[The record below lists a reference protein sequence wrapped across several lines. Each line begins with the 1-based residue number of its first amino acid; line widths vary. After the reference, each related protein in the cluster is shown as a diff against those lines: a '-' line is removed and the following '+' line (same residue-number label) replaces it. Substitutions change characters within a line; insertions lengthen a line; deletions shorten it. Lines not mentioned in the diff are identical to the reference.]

1 MSNEP
6 RPPILAACQEPFFRS
21 VSLQNFLSFRP
32 DSEPLQLSAL
42 NVLIGP
48 NGSGKSNLIEA
59 FELLHSAPTDLA
71 APIREGGSVSEWLWK
86 GDTASSKSGRE
97 ASMSFV
103 LRGPGLLD
111 AQSISL
117 GAKDL
122 HHKIHFAQSGH
133 RLEVLDEA
141 IEESAPRQKG
151 KSDVFFYY
159 RFQRGNP
166 VMNVRKGNGTPSGH
180 GFTQRKLQR
189 ESLTPDQSVLSQ
201 RKDPDLYPEI
211 TRLGKL
217 YGEIQTFREWSFGRS
232 VPPRQAQPADLPS
245 SPLMPDSRNLGM
257 ALNDLEHRSGTWQR
271 LNDYCRRFLPRFDH
285 LTTRVQSNQVQIYL
299 HEKGLGS
306 PVPATRLSDG
316 TIRFL
321 ALLAILLNPD
331 APPLICLEEPEL
343 GLHPDALALLAEL
356 LVDASTRT
364 QLIVT
369 THSDVLVSALTD
381 HLESIVVTEMLGN
394 GTEFRRLEAA
404 KLQHWLKDYRLGEI
418 WRIGKLGGNLW

>member
-1 MSNEP
+1 MP
-6 RPPILAACQEPFFRS
+6 VKTPIRDSGDSWTPLFQS
-21 VSLQNFLSFRP
+21 VALKNFLSFSP
-32 DSEPLQLSAL
+32 DSEPLKLTAL

-59 FELLHSAPTDLA
+59 FDLLHATPTDFA
-71 APIREGGSVSEWLWK
+71 SPIREGGSVSEWLWK
-86 GDTASSKSGRE
+86 GTARSVPSALE
-97 ASMSFV
+97 ANMEVV
-103 LRGPGLLD
+103 LRGSGVLD
-111 AQSISL
+111 AQTLSL
-117 GAKDL
+117 GAKDIRHRL
-122 HHKIHFAQSGH
+122 QFAQSGH
-133 RLEVLDEA
+133 RLEILDET
-141 IEESAPRQKG
+141 IEESSPRQNG
-151 KSDVFFYY
+151 KPDVFFYY

-166 VMNVRKGNGTPSGH
+166 VMNVRKSPRAAG
-180 GFTQRKLQR
+180 GFTERKLQR

-201 RKDPDLYPEI
+201 RKDPDLYPEV

-232 VPPRQAQPADLPS
+232 VAPRKPQPADLQS
-245 SPLMPDSRNLGM
+245 SPLLPDATNLGM
-257 ALNDLEHRSGTWQR
+257 ALNDLEHRSETWQV
-271 LNDYCRRFLPRFDH
+271 LNDYCRRFLPRFGH

-299 HEKGLGS
+299 HEKGLNS

-356 LVDASTRT
+356 MVKASSRT

-369 THSDVLVSALTD
+369 THSDVLISALTPN
-381 HLESIVVTEMLGN
+381 LESVIVTEMLGN
-394 GTEFRRLEAA
+394 GTEFQRLESA
-404 KLQHWLKDYRLGEI
+404 KLQHWLKEYRLGEI

>member
-1 MSNEP
+1 MEP
-6 RPPILAACQEPFFRS
+6 LFKS
-21 VSLQNFLSFRP
+21 VTLRNFLSFRP
-32 DSEPLQLSAL
+32 DSEPLPLQSL
-42 NVLIGP
+42 NVFVGP

-59 FELLHSAPTDLA
+59 FDLLRATPVDLA
-71 APIREGGSVSEWLWK
+71 ASIREGGSASEWLWK
-86 GDTASSKSGRE
+86 GGSRSDNLIE
-97 ASMSFV
+97 ASLDFQ
-103 LRGPGLLD
+103 LHGPGILD
-111 AQSISL
+111 TQTLEL

-122 HHKIHFAQSGH
+122 RHRLQFSQSGL
-133 RLEVLDEA
+133 RLEILDEL
-141 IEESAPRQKG
+141 IEESEPRQSG
-151 KSDVFFYY
+151 KNDVFFYY
-159 RFQRGNP
+159 RFQRGHP
-166 VMNVRKGNGTPSGH
+166 VMNVRKTGKGGKM
-180 GFTQRKLQR
+180 GEFTQRKLQR

-217 YGEIQTFREWSFGRS
+217 YGGIQTFREWSFGRS

-245 SPLMPDSRNLGM
+245 SPLLPDSRNLGM
-257 ALNDLEHRSGTWQR
+257 ALNELEHRSETWGQI
-271 LNDYCRRFLPRFDH
+271 NGYCQRFLPRFDH

-343 GLHPDALALLAEL
+343 GLHPDALSLLAEL

-369 THSDVLVSALTD
+369 THSDILISALTD
-381 HLESIVVTEMLGN
+381 YVSSVVVTEMLGN